1 MLSELESLC
10 AKHNLTPDRLII
22 ESPDWQTLE
31 LLLLHLLLR
40 SLRQT
45 FTIKRQ

>member
-10 AKHNLTPDRLII
+10 TKHNLTPDRLII

-31 LLLLHLLLR
+31 L
-40 SLRQT
+40 
-45 FTIKRQ
+45 FTRNGYYTSCYVPFDKPS